1 MRRASN
7 AEAVSSEISTL
18 NNNKIIMRMKCCISI
33 LLETYIDS
41 ALTRSNFYNVNIQ
54 GIGNILRVL
63 AAAIATFWK
72 RNLAKQS
79 NLIYN

>member
-18 NNNKIIMRMKCCISI
+18 NNKMIMRMKCCISI
-33 LLETYIDS
+33 LLETYIES

-54 GIGNILRVL
+54 GIASISRKL

-72 RNLAKQS
+72 RHRATQS
-79 NLIYN
+79 NLL